1 MKPNKKRDNQDIRN
15 TTKSDYKLPDKIV
28 EFSTQLFDVKEIQ
41 HSILLRIAEDG
52 PMNKSQIKNT
62 IGLTKRVADWN
73 SQRLAENGYLV
84 ARKSTKVHREI
95 KNAFGKGI
103 QVKPVLYHLTF
114 KGLLASLE
122 VPLEENYL
130 IQNFLA
136 IIESYTEQKFSELF
150 FDHMKFCIALFVL
163 INYMRKTNLSEIG
176 NVEWSIYDMYDW
188 NKISSTLTPSDD
200 LSFLAFKNQEMFRDL
215 VDKFHISSLVL
226 GNLAKHYKDFAGIK
240 EKGDMRGFDLT
251 EVLFRGWATII
262 AQVYRKNYRALIEGK
277 VENPSYRDQD
287 IDEFDYY
294 FFEREAE
301 LIYKK
306 LKPEG
311 QFEPFESLLQV

>member
-1 MKPNKKRDNQDIRN
+1 MKYDKNEHHRYIKK
-15 TTKSDYKLPDKIV
+15 TTNSSYKLPEIIT
-28 EFSTQLFDVKEIQ
+28 EFSRRLFDLKEIQ

-73 SQRLAENGYLV
+73 THRLAENGYLA

-103 QVKPVLYHLTF
+103 QVKPILYHLTF

-130 IQNFLA
+130 IQNFLK
-136 IIESYTEQKFSELF
+136 IIESYTDQKFSELF
-150 FDHMKFCIALFVL
+150 FDHMKYCTALFIL

-176 NVEWSIYDMYDW
+176 NVEWAIYDMYDW
-188 NKISSTLTPSDD
+188 SKISPTLTPSDD
-200 LSFLAFKNQEMFRDL
+200 LSFLAFKNQEIFRDL
-215 VDKFHISSLVL
+215 VDKFHISSLVI
-226 GNLAKHYKDFAGIK
+226 GNLTKQFKDFADSK
-240 EKGDMRGFDLT
+240 VKGDMRGFDLT
-251 EVLFRGWATII
+251 EILFRGWATII

-287 IDEFDYY
+287 IDEYDYY

-301 LIYKK
+301 SIYKK
-306 LKPEG
+306 LRPEG
-311 QFEPFESLLQV
+311 QFDPNESLLQV